1 MSPTV
6 ITVGIRMCHVLVC
19 KWPGSNKGTCNG
31 QLVNTLQSQSKVQ
44 NNVYVRN
51 KHIPLNSTVEYV

>member
-1 MSPTV
+1 VQRSTSKHV
-6 ITVGIRMCHVLVC
+6 TITSQNVP
-19 KWPGSNKGTCNG
+19 KQSNV
-31 QLVNTLQSQSKVQ
+31 QQSKVQ